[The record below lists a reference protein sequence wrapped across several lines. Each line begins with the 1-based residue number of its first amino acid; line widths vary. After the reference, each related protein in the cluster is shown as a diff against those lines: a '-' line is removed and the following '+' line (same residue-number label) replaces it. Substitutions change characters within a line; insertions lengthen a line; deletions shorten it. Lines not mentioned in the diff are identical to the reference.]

1 VGTDRVSCVISRAA
15 AVLLAVVSAGCA
27 GEPRVLPPREPPSRV
42 APTVPMPASAV
53 PAGHGRVVLD
63 AVDGPMRVVAKY
75 DPSFV
80 PPGGSAPATRS
91 GELCVTPCVVDLP
104 KGRYR
109 LFMSATGGTDSATG
123 DVDDLVLDE
132 GTYVYRRAPGR
143 YKTPSIYDGIAPA
156 ALMVVSITA
165 MTIGGVMLSDADGRV
180 VGGVLV
186 GGGIAGTIGS
196 GIWGYDASRAETQDG
211 ATTFFPL
218 R

>member
-1 VGTDRVSCVISRAA
+1 
-15 AVLLAVVSAGCA
+15 
-27 GEPRVLPPREPPSRV
+27 
-42 APTVPMPASAV
+42 
-53 PAGHGRVVLD
+53 VVLD
-63 AVDGPMRVVAKY
+63 VVDGPMRVVAKY

-109 LFMSATGGTDSATG
+109 LFMSATGSMDSGTG

-180 VGGVLV
+180 IGGVLL